1 MAQKFFKVLILIVLF
16 AITFIIGMFIGGLFT
31 IK

>member
-1 MAQKFFKVLILIVLF
+1 MGQKFFKVLKLVALF